1 MKIQFRLKICDPR
14 ATLFYSTPRK
24 DKAENGGTVIFWLGK
39 RIFCAS
45 NTIPIDY
52 FFKIIIN

>member
-24 DKAENGGTVIFWLGK
+24 DKAENGGVLNFVIKHLDFTTRFYHQIK
-39 RIFCAS
+39 S
-45 NTIPIDY
+45 KMN
-52 FFKIIIN
+52 